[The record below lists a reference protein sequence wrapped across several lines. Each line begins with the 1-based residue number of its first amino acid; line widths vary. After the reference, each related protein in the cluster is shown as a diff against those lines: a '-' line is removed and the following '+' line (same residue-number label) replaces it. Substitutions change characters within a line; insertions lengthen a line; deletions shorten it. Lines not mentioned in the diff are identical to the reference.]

1 MKKQT
6 IIAKNRE
13 ELENDVQRDLTYYI
27 ILNLR
32 HHELAV
38 PTAQA
43 LAREFLAIFP
53 IQTIE
58 DLLRKLEKLAKK
70 YHEAR
75 AVFIEYAN
83 AFYREKKKEA
93 LEIVPGYIKNL
104 QIEEAIKITK
114 GVTYHV

>member
-1 MKKQT
+1 MKKTT
-6 IIAKNRE
+6 IIAKKRE
-13 ELENDVQRDLTYYI
+13 ELESDVQRDLTYYI

-32 HHELAV
+32 HHELTI

-58 DLLRKLEKLAKK
+58 DLLIKLEKLAKK

-83 AFYREKKKEA
+83 AFYAEKKK
-93 LEIVPGYIKNL
+93 IVLDIIPAYIRNQ
-104 QIEEAIKITK
+104 QIEEAITLLK

>member
-1 MKKQT
+1 MKKTT
-6 IIAKNRE
+6 IIAKNIQ
-13 ELENDVQRDLTYYI
+13 ELESDIQRDLTYYI

-53 IQTIE
+53 IQTVE
-58 DLLRKLEKLAKK
+58 DLLRKLEKLGKR
-70 YHEAR
+70 YQEAR

-83 AFYREKKKEA
+83 AFYRAKKKEA